1 MAIHFACPWCTQ
13 TISVDESKARERVEC
28 PHCNRPVKVP
38 PKSTE
43 DPPPVSQPPGD
54 PQAAEERPLGSESQP
69 LPPPQP
75 AEPGQSATAMKGVF
89 PLFRVAGIRVY
100 LHFTWFIVAALQ
112 VTRFA
117 DRYHNPIW
125 AVFEYLALFG
135 IVLLHEFGHVL
146 ACRQTGGQADTIVLW
161 PLGGIALV
169 KPPPRP
175 GAYIW
180 SIAAGPLV
188 NAVLFP
194 LLTFL
199 AVVAVGLDWKIVHP
213 PFPGHSMRELPDLY
227 NFVVTILFIN
237 GVLLFFNLIPVY
249 PLDGGQIVR
258 GLLWLKIGPIRSLKA
273 ASIIGFAGAILFALW
288 AFTSQD
294 IWLGILAFFIFA
306 QARAGWRAAQ
316 NLALESE
323 KAARR
328 DPAISPPPSPEQQQ
342 A

>member
-1 MAIHFACPWCTQ
+1 MRGA
-13 TISVDESKARERVEC
+13 
-28 PHCNRPVKVP
+28 
-38 PKSTE
+38 
-43 DPPPVSQPPGD
+43 
-54 PQAAEERPLGSESQP
+54 
-69 LPPPQP
+69 
-75 AEPGQSATAMKGVF
+75 F

-100 LHFTWFIVAALQ
+100 LHFTWFIVAALE

-117 DRYHNPIW
+117 HRYHDRAW

-135 IVLLHEFGHVL
+135 IVLLHEFGHAL

-161 PLGGIALV
+161 PLGGIAFV

-175 GAYIW
+175 GAYLW

-188 NAVLFP
+188 NVILFP
-194 LLTFL
+194 FLTL
-199 AVVAVGLDWKIVHP
+199 AAFAAARAHWKIVHP
-213 PFPGHSMRELPDLY
+213 DLN
-227 NFVVTILFIN
+227 NFVVTIFVIN

-258 GLLWLKIGPIRSLKA
+258 GLLWLKVGPIRSLKA
-273 ASIIGFAGAILFALW
+273 ASIIGFGGAILFALW
-288 AFTSQD
+288 AITSRS

-306 QARAGWRAAQ
+306 QAQAGWRAAQ

-323 KAARR
+323 EAARR
-328 DPAISPPPSPEQQQ
+328 DAAISPPPAPDQQQ